1 MGCIIARILAKKD
14 CRGGVS
20 PPVLVNKQT
29 QIRAGEPR
37 PYEDGEFDMKKILPF
52 KAIRYNQSKVHSM
65 KDVVTPPYD
74 VIGPELQN
82 ELYERSPLNFCRLD
96 LPKEEGPA
104 RYETARELFGQWM
117 QEGVLVSDTKP
128 AIYVHHHHFILPD
141 GRRMVRQGFLA
152 LRRLEDFSE
161 GGVKPHEK
169 TLDAPKADRLAITQ
183 ATGCQLSPIFSLYS
197 DTQGIVK
204 DALTKIAKTTPVV
217 DFVSHDNERH
227 QLWLLTDEAICH
239 KIGDEVSAKPLFIAD
254 GHHRYETALNYRKE
268 VIKNQGE
275 ISEDH
280 PANFIMMYFCSMQD
294 PGMVILPIHRALHSM
309 VNFDGEAV
317 LEKLSGYFN
326 IETYSVD
333 DQQESLDALTA
344 AGKKSHS
351 FLLFIKGSAK
361 CHVLSIDK
369 TRWLETGVAGRVP
382 ESLTDLDVT
391 VLHQLILGEILDLSD
406 ESQARQENIT
416 YIKSTDEALDE
427 ATGGKFDA
435 VFILNPTKLAQMET
449 VANAGEK
456 MPQKSTFFYPKIVS
470 GLVLY
475 RV

>member
-1 MGCIIARILAKKD
+1 
-14 CRGGVS
+14 
-20 PPVLVNKQT
+20 
-29 QIRAGEPR
+29 
-37 PYEDGEFDMKKILPF
+37 
-52 KAIRYNQSKVHSM
+52 M

-74 VIGPELQN
+74 VIGSELQN
-82 ELYERSPLNFCRLD
+82 ELYDRSPLNFCRLD
-96 LPKEEGPA
+96 LPKEEGSA

-169 TLDAPKADRLAITQ
+169 TLDAPKADRLAMTQ

-197 DTQGIVK
+197 DTHGVVK
-204 DALTKIAKTTPVV
+204 EALAKIAKTTPTV
-217 DFVSHDNERH
+217 DFVSHENERH
-227 QLWLLTDEAICH
+227 QLWLLTDEALCQ

-275 ISEDH
+275 ISDDH

-294 PGMVILPIHRALHSM
+294 PGMVILPIHRSLHSM
-309 VNFDGEAV
+309 VNFDAESV
-317 LEKLSGYFN
+317 LEKLSAYFN
-326 IETYSVD
+326 IETFAAN
-333 DQQESLDALTA
+333 DQEAAMEALNE
-344 AGKKSHS
+344 AGQKSHS
-351 FLLFIKGSAK
+351 FLLFVKNSAD

-369 TRWLETGVAGRVP
+369 TRWLETAVAGRLS
-382 ESLTDLDVT
+382 ESLTDLDVS
-391 VLHQLILGEILDLSD
+391 VLHQLILGEILGLSD

-416 YIKSTDEALDE
+416 YIKSTDEALNQ
-427 ATGGKFDA
+427 ALTGEFDA
-435 VFILNPTKLAQMET
+435 VFILNATRLAQMET
-449 VANAGEK
+449 VANAGQK

-470 GLVLY
+470 GLVMY
-475 RV
+475 GV